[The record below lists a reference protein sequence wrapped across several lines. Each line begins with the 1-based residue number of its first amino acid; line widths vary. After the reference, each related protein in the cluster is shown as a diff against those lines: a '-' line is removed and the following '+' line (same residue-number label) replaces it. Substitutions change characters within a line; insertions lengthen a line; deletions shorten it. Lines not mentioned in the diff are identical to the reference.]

1 MLDAHYT
8 VVVAAVATKRN
19 RGKDAGHGR
28 LYVGALVDTL
38 VGALIGPDRAGTG
51 RSGVLY
57 G

>member
-8 VVVAAVATKRN
+8 VVVAAVAKKRN

-38 VGALIGPDRAGTG
+38 VGALIGPDRAGK
-51 RSGVLY
+51 R
-57 G
+57 